1 MGMLRF
7 EILLT
12 ILHFKSFFQYSQCF
26 LAADGFLT
34 TCSASHFIRKKNISE
49 FEKIKNELKYP
60 EMVFNNTQN
69 SSCEVIH
76 NNIITLDEIN
86 LLK

>member
-12 ILHFKSFFQYSQCF
+12 ILHFKSFFQCSQCF
-26 LAADGFLT
+26 LAADVLST
-34 TCSASHFIRKKNISE
+34 TCSVSHFIRKKYISE

-60 EMVFNNTQN
+60 EKVFNNTQN
-69 SSCEVIH
+69 SSSEVIL
-76 NNIITLDEIN
+76 NNIMA
-86 LLK
+86 

>member
-12 ILHFKSFFQYSQCF
+12 ILHFKSFFQYIQCF
-26 LAADGFLT
+26 LAADVFST
-34 TCSASHFIRKKNISE
+34 TCSVRHFIRKKNISE

-60 EMVFNNTQN
+60 EKVFNNTQN
-69 SSCEVIH
+69 SSSEVIL
-76 NNIITLDEIN
+76 NNIMA
-86 LLK
+86 